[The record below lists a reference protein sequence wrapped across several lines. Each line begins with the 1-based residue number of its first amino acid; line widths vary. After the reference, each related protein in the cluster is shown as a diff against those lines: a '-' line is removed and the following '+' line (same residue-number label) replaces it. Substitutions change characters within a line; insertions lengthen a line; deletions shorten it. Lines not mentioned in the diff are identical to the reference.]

1 MLLEP
6 KSLVENLFNEI
17 EAGIYTS
24 ITTTTDEDYHFKH
37 FYDIAENVKYQRVRT
52 IGEVFKGLSRVVE
65 LLPCDTQWA
74 YNNFGIY
81 VINPDGKND
90 DAEGVILPQWI
101 FVNTLT
107 VYAMIG
113 FQEKT
118 SWAVGAVGQEKYE
131 STEVKRM
138 LNLALTVNDEGEEQL
153 YQIISFPQL
162 TKILNWLVSD
172 IESLVE
178 V

>member
-1 MLLEP
+1 MRLEP

-24 ITTTTDEDYHFKH
+24 IIHTTDEDYHFKH
-37 FYDIAENVKYQRVRT
+37 FYDIAKKADHNSELF
-52 IGEVFKGLSRVVE
+52 GEVFEGLSGVAK

-81 VINPDGKND
+81 VINPDGKNV
-90 DAEGVILPQWI
+90 DADGVILPQWI

-113 FQEKT
+113 FEENT
-118 SWAVGAVGQEKYE
+118 SLAVGATGQEEYE